1 MGSVKMA
8 LAKQTSKLL
17 TTSWTQG
24 LQRFTSTT
32 SKVASTKAAV
42 ALDSQPTPVKKQS
55 TVSFDWKDHLNLESQ
70 LTEEEIM
77 IRDVAHDYCQ
87 EKLLP
92 RVVLAARHQTFDRE
106 IVNEM
111 GELGLLG
118 PTIKGYGCS
127 GTSSVAYGLIAREV
141 ERVDSAY
148 RSTMSVQ
155 SSLVMYPIY
164 DFGTEAQKDKYLPS
178 LATGEKIGCFGL
190 PEPNH
195 GSDPAGMETKAKYV
209 PSDKVFI
216 LNGSK
221 NWITNSPLADVFIV
235 WAMNQDEG
243 RIRGFILEKGMKGL
257 TAPKIGG
264 KFSLRASHTGM
275 IFMDDVVVPEENML
289 PNVHGFKGPFSC
301 LNNARFGISWG
312 VLGAAENCLDV
323 ARTYTMDRKQ
333 FGRPLAQNQL
343 IQKKMTDAVTEI
355 TLGLHSCLQLGRLK
369 DEGQWAPE
377 MISIL
382 KRNNCGKAL
391 DIARTCRDMLG
402 GNGIQDEY
410 HIIRHVMNL
419 EAVNTYEGTH
429 DIHALIVGR
438 GITGLQAFS
447 GGN

>member
-1 MGSVKMA
+1 
-8 LAKQTSKLL
+8 
-17 TTSWTQG
+17 
-24 LQRFTSTT
+24 
-32 SKVASTKAAV
+32 
-42 ALDSQPTPVKKQS
+42 
-55 TVSFDWKDHLNLESQ
+55 
-70 LTEEEIM
+70 
-77 IRDVAHDYCQ
+77 
-87 EKLLP
+87 
-92 RVVLAARHQTFDRE
+92 
-106 IVNEM
+106 
-111 GELGLLG
+111 
-118 PTIKGYGCS
+118 
-127 GTSSVAYGLIAREV
+127 
-141 ERVDSAY
+141 
-148 RSTMSVQ
+148 
-155 SSLVMYPIY
+155 VMYPIY
-164 DFGTEAQKDKYLPS
+164 DFGSEAQKEKYLPS
-178 LATGEKIGCFGL
+178 LATGEKVGCFGL
-190 PEPNH
+190 TEPNH

-221 NWITNSPLADVFIV
+221 NWITNSPIADVFVV
-235 WAMNQDEG
+235 WARNESEG
-243 RIRGFILEKGMKGL
+243 GRLRGFILEKGMKGL
-257 TAPKIGG
+257 SAPLIEG
-264 KFSLRASHTGM
+264 KFSLRASKTGM

-301 LNNARFGISWG
+301 LNNARFGIAWG

-355 TLGLHSCLQLGRLK
+355 TLGLHGCLQLGRLK

-438 GITGLQAFS
+438 GITGLPAF
-447 GGN
+447 